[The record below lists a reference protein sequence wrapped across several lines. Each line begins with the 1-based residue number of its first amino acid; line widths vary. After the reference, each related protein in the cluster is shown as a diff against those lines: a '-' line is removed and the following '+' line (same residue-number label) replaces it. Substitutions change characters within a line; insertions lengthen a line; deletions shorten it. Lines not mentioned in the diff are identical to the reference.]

1 MPKQP
6 LVSLCRQQDYNLTEI
21 KDTLEKLLRPLGGM
35 NKYIKS
41 NDKVVLK
48 PNLVRACPEG
58 VPTCTN
64 AVVFQ
69 AVAELALDYSAN
81 VVAGDSPG
89 IGTAR
94 SVAKKAGLLSI
105 ADKLGVDFIEFTPKD
120 DFSEHRQF
128 KKLTLAKELL
138 EADTVINLPRLKT
151 HAQMLLTAATKN
163 LFGAVIGTKKFE
175 WHYKAGHDK
184 INFARMIYE
193 ISDCV
198 KPDLHILDAIIAM
211 DGMGPTSGTPNKT
224 EFMAA
229 GEDPLAID
237 ATMMDILG
245 RDPLKLYILKA
256 AEMAGNTAWKE
267 RTVTGATIEEL
278 QPEQWRWP
286 KSCGLGL
293 FNLSFFKRDNSFTRY
308 FRRMAAVY
316 PEASKSKCI
325 KCNAC
330 VKLCPAKAM
339 TMGKERVEID
349 YDKCIRCFCCHELC
363 PHDAMETK
371 GGFLPKILGMFSKRL

>member
-1 MPKQP
+1 MTGQP
-6 LVSLCRQQDYNLTEI
+6 LVSLGKQANYNLEEVKSEI
-21 KDTLEKLLRPLGGM
+21 EKLLTPFGGM
-35 NKYIKS
+35 RKYISKDS
-41 NDKVVLK
+41 RVVLK
-48 PNLVRACPEG
+48 PNLVRACPDN

-64 AVVFQ
+64 PVIFQ
-69 AVAELALDYSAN
+69 AVAELALDHSAN

-89 IGTAR
+89 MGTAR
-94 SVAKKAGLLSI
+94 SVASKSGLLTI
-105 ADKLGVDFIEFTPKD
+105 ADKLGIEFIEFTPKD
-120 DFSEHRQF
+120 VFSEKRQF
-128 KKLTLAKELL
+128 KKLTLSKELL

-193 ISDCV
+193 ISDCI

-211 DGMGPTSGTPNKT
+211 DGMGPTSGTPNHT
-224 EFMAA
+224 GFLAV

-245 RDPLKLYILKA
+245 REPEKLYILQA
-256 AEMAGNTAWKE
+256 AEQAGNITWKE
-267 RTVTGATIEEL
+267 RKATGASIADL
-278 QPEQWRWP
+278 KPEKWRWP
-286 KSCGLGL
+286 KSCGLGI
-293 FNLSFFKRDNSFTRY
+293 FNFSFLQKDNSFSKL

-316 PEASKSKCI
+316 PQASKTKCT

-339 TMGKERVEID
+339 TLGKDRVEID

-371 GGFLPKILGMFSKRL
+371 GGILPKLLGKLAKHL